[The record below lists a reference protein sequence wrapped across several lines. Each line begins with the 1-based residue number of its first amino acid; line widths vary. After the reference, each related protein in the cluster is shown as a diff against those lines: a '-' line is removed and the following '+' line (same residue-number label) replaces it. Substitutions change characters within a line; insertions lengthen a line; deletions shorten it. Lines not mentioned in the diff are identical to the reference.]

1 MKISVLMPVY
11 NSEKYVSLAV
21 NSVLKQSYEN
31 FEFVIIDD
39 GSSDNTSKIISSFSD
54 ERIKYYKKNH
64 SGLASSLN
72 YGLNKCSGDYIAR
85 IDSDDINLPDWLLKS
100 VNYLSANPET
110 DILSSAVI
118 YFRKNK
124 VMFYWDPP
132 VCDSEIKKNMYLH
145 NPVNHTT
152 VLFNREKILKY
163 GGYDESY
170 MVNEDYELW
179 FRLKNKCNFHNLPD
193 YLGFKRFH
201 ESSLSFD
208 PDTSK
213 TLSMLLSDDYVK
225 NNPTLRGK
233 IYFFYGNKSEARKNL
248 FIKPDLKNILLGI
261 TTFLPQPLFKKLK
274 NSRLKLILKSKLK
287 NTSKYNKLLKLLLK
301 DYYNPQH

>member
-11 NSEKYVSLAV
+11 NSEKYVSLAIK
-21 NSVLKQSYEN
+21 SVLNQTYKN
-31 FEFVIIDD
+31 FEFVIVDD
-39 GSSDNTSKIISSFSD
+39 GSTDNSSKVISSFSD

-72 YGLNKCSGDYIAR
+72 FGLTKCTGDYIAR

-100 VNYLSANPET
+100 VKYLTANPGT
-110 DILSSAVI
+110 DVLSSAVI
-118 YFRKNK
+118 YFRNDK

-132 VCDSEIKKNMYLH
+132 VSDSEIKKNMYLH

-152 VLFNREKILKY
+152 VLFNREKILRY
-163 GGYDESY
+163 GGYNETY
-170 MVNEDYELW
+170 KVNEDYELW
-179 FRLKNKCNFHNLPD
+179 FRLKDKCIFHNLPD

-201 ESSLSFD
+201 ESSLSYN

-213 TLSMLLSDDYVK
+213 TLSMLLNDEYVK
-225 NNPTLRGK
+225 NNPTLKGK

-248 FIKPDLKNILLGI
+248 LNKPDMKNIFLWFNTLL
-261 TTFLPQPLFKKLK
+261 PDSLFKKLK
-274 NSRLKLILKSKLK
+274 NSRLKLVLKSKLK
-287 NTSKYNKLLKLLLK
+287 GSSKQNLELKNLL
-301 DYYNPQH
+301 NS